1 MPHWYLGSE
10 PDDNGDRELV
20 MDVNT
25 DDAVGTLEGSLTFQ
39 DVKYTVT
46 GHWAASGSS
55 PGRNYSCL
63 AMCGPSGAQAP
74 EMVSLCGIMTG
85 PGYAPES
92 IEANLTRTDSTDGLQ
107 YGYGAV
113 LKPMS

>member
-1 MPHWYLGSE
+1 MPHWYLGST
-10 PDDNGDRELV
+10 PDDDGKRELI

-25 DDAVGTLEGSLTFQ
+25 NDAVGTLEGTLTFQ
-39 DVKYTVT
+39 DVEYSVT

-63 AMCGPSGAQAP
+63 AMCGPSGATAP

-85 PGYAPES
+85 PGYSPEY

-107 YGYGAV
+107 YGYGAT